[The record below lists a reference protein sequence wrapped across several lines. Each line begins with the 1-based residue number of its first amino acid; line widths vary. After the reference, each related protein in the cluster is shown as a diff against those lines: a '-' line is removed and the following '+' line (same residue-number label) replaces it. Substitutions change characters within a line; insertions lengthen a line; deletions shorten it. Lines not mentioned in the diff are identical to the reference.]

1 MKTISITLDGWVD
14 NGSLLSVV
22 RGELDIE
29 YIAGLFENAPNEKIC
44 EHIWDD
50 GIEVEGGTG
59 AYLMEYT
66 CTVCGEKDQQII
78 TIIPPS

>member
-14 NGSLLSVV
+14 NGSLHSVV

-44 EHIWDD
+44 EH
-50 GIEVEGGTG
+50 V
-59 AYLMEYT
+59 
-66 CTVCGEKDQQII
+66 
-78 TIIPPS
+78 